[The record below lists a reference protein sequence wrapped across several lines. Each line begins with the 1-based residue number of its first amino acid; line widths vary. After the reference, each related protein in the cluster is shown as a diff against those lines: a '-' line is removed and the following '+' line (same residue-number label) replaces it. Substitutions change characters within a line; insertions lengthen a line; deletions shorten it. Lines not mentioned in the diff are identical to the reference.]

1 MNWHPP
7 FLRPARSGPRHSVR
21 PFYVSLLIIT
31 TLTVAS
37 WTLAGHRNGQA
48 HERTAAGVLLRRAD
62 EPGPEVSP
70 LSHRG
75 MVNVA
80 NHAFV

>member
-1 MNWHPP
+1 MNRLPP
-7 FLRPARSGPRHSVR
+7 FLRPARSGPRYSVR
-21 PFYVSLLIIT
+21 PFYASLLIIT

-37 WTLAGHRNGQA
+37 WTLAGHRNGQV
-48 HERTAAGVLLRRAD
+48 HERTAAGGLLRRAD
-62 EPGPEVSP
+62 EPEVFP

-80 NHAFV
+80 NHTLV